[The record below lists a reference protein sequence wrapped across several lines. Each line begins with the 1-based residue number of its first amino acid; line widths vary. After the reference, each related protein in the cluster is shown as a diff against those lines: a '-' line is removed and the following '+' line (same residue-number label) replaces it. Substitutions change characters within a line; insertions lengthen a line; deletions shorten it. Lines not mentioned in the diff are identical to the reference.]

1 MRSFERARLPIQLG
15 EFPGFPTLRFLFFCL
30 SRFGCFRATAHSNSS
45 FATQQEAFSPMRHL
59 EFILGEPAC
68 GPGEQTHDARESAAE
83 KKARSAERAVT
94 PVTG

>member
-1 MRSFERARLPIQLG
+1 MRRFERARLPIQLG
-15 EFPGFPTLRFLFFCL
+15 EFPGFPTLRFLFFVYL
-30 SRFGCFRATAHSNSS
+30 DSAASVRSLKASS

-83 KKARSAERAVT
+83 KKARSAERAIT